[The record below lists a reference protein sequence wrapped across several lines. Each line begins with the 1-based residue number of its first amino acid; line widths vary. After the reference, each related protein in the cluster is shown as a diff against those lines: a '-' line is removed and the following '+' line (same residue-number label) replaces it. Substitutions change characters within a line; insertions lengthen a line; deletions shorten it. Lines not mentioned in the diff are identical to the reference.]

1 MALSRF
7 GLGNFMVICCP
18 FVLFLPAAIKGGWQQ
33 RIAIRVKFE
42 GVVVAL

>member
-7 GLGNFMVICCP
+7 GLGRFMVICCP
-18 FVLFLPAAIKGGWQQ
+18 FVFFLPAAIKARWQHW
-33 RIAIRVKFE
+33 IAMRVKFE